1 MLYVQIVFLALS
13 ILLTFLFFI
22 YGFNH
27 YFLLSVIHRYRVPK
41 IQLSIPDK
49 RPYVAIQLPIY
60 NERYVVRRLVE
71 ACALMVEQYGI
82 DNAEIDILDDST
94 DDTIQR
100 VDEVVNEYRQK
111 HYHIDVQ
118 RRPDRTGYKA
128 GALQVALLNSNAEF
142 IAIFDADYVP
152 RSDFLLRT
160 IPYLLQDE
168 QLAIVQSR
176 WTHLNRNFNRVT
188 SAVAIGIDVH
198 FMVEQTGRYASK
210 CFQNFNGSGGV
221 LRKSAL
227 VEAGGWQADTLAE
240 DLDASY
246 RMQMKGYHILFL
258 KDLTSP
264 GEVPP
269 TVPSFKKQQARWAN
283 GSLRTARKLLP
294 SIIPDR
300 RIKNYQ
306 KLEAF
311 IHLTG
316 YILHPMM
323 FVSFLL
329 ASFGTIFEVDT
340 FLVHSHMLTPLGG
353 AFTAFDPQTATRL
366 HNLSWGALD
375 TMILLSMVAAWLS
388 PIISLKLQKISI
400 RQNLIGLLVLFL
412 LGSGISVSNT
422 VEAFK
427 ALLTNRQWEFKRT
440 PKYANVRD
448 KEGWRDRSYQ
458 VPLDFVFLLEL
469 ASVFLGIIATFM
481 AIMRAHYFVLV
492 ILIPYTASYVF
503 ISFLTFQQSRSQAS
517 VQNVESGSISPV
529 KTHQPDI
536 PK

>member
-1 MLYVQIVFLALS
+1 MLYVQIIFLALS

-27 YFLLSVIHRYRVPK
+27 YFLLSVIHRYQPP
-41 IQLSIPDK
+41 QLLPPTPGK
-49 RPYVAIQLPIY
+49 RPYVSIQLPIY

-82 DNAEIDILDDST
+82 DNAEINILDDST

-100 VDEVVNEYRQK
+100 VDEVVSEYRHK
-111 HYHIDVQ
+111 HYHINVQ
-118 RRPDRTGYKA
+118 RRLDRSGYKS
-128 GALQVALLNSNAEF
+128 GALQIALLNTEAEF

-168 QLAIVQSR
+168 KLAIVQSR

-221 LRKSAL
+221 LRRKAL

-246 RMQMKGYHILFL
+246 RIQMKGYHVLFL

-294 SIIPDR
+294 SILHNR
-300 RIKNYQ
+300 SIKLYQ

-316 YILHPMM
+316 YMLHPMM

-353 AFTAFDPQTATRL
+353 AFAAFDLKTAIEL
-366 HNLSWGALD
+366 HNLTWGALD
-375 TMILLSMVAAWLS
+375 AMILLSMVAAWLS
-388 PIISLKLQKISI
+388 PIISLKLQRFPI
-400 RQNLIGLLVLFL
+400 RKNLLGLLVLFL

-422 VEAFK
+422 VEAVK
-427 ALLTNRQWEFKRT
+427 ALFTNRQWEFKRT
-440 PKYANVRD
+440 PKYAHVKD

-458 VPLDFVFLLEL
+458 VPLDFVFVLEL
-469 ASVFLGIIATFM
+469 ASVFLGVFATSM
-481 AIMRAHYFVLV
+481 ALMHHHYAVLA
-492 ILIPYTASYVF
+492 ILIPYTTSYLF
-503 ISFLTFQQSRSQAS
+503 IALLTFQQSRSQVP
-517 VQNVESGSISPV
+517 VQNVESSSISPI
-529 KTHQPDI
+529 QPNQADI
-536 PK
+536 SK